1 MENKKVLG
9 NRLKNLREEKDL
21 YQKDLAK
28 IFGISAGAIG
38 LYENNRR
45 TPDME
50 LLKEMAEYFNVSTDY
65 LLGKSDLRNP
75 EEFYKD
81 ITEVDEDSLIKIPIL
96 GSIKAGEPI
105 LAEQNIIGYEY
116 AEKGGYAMDK
126 CFYLKVKGDSM
137 NKSRI
142 EDGDLVLVRPQ
153 NYVEDGDIAVVLV
166 NGFEAT
172 LKKVYY
178 ADNGII
184 LQPDS
189 TNPKH
194 KPIILNGNEN
204 LSSDVKILGKVI
216 HAKIKF

>member
-81 ITEVDEDSLIKIPIL
+81 ITEVDEDKLIKIPIL
-96 GSIKAGEPI
+96 GTIKAGEPI

-116 AEKGGYAMDK
+116 VEKGDDALDNCY
-126 CFYLKVKGDSM
+126 YLKVKGDSM

-142 EDGDLVLVRPQ
+142 EDGDLVLVHPQ
-153 NYVEDGDIAVVLV
+153 DYANDGDIAVVLV
-166 NGFEAT
+166 NGEEAV
-172 LKKVYY
+172 LKKVYQ
-178 ADNGII
+178 ADNGIV

-194 KPIILNGNEN
+194 KPIILNNN
-204 LSSDVKILGKVI
+204 NSLPSDVKILGKVI